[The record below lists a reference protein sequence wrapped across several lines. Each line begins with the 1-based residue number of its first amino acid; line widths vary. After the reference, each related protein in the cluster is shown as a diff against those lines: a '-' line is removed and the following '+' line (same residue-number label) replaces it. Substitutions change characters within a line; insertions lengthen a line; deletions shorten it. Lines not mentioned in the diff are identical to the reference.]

1 MVSVTGIRNKR
12 DTTMELT
19 LRATIWAVLV
29 AGFSMMSF
37 AAAGETQFT
46 IGTGGVTGVYDQ
58 IGASVCRF
66 LRMRQK
72 GHDLRCRTIHMGG
85 SVENLQALR
94 EGTLDLAL
102 VQSDLQHHAYHGT
115 SKFESAG
122 PNKELRALFSVVPES
137 FTIIAGA
144 HSGISTMEDLKGQ
157 RVNIGNPGSG
167 QRVAMDAVMDYLG
180 WTIDDFEAA
189 TEIKPAL
196 QAEQICRRKIDAA
209 VYMVAHPN
217 LSVRE
222 ATASCDSVL
231 VPVTG
236 PEIDELIADNQKFVK
251 TSIPADRY
259 AANPNPVPS
268 FGVTATVVATSATPP
283 EVVYQVVK
291 AVFENLE
298 EMRTLLPVFANLNKD
313 FMLSPHHAAPW
324 HPGALRYFREVG
336 MM

>member
-1 MVSVTGIRNKR
+1 MQLRIRR
-12 DTTMELT
+12 T
-19 LRATIWAVLV
+19 LRVVLV

-37 AAAGETQFT
+37 TAAGETQFT
-46 IGTGGVTGVYDQ
+46 IGTGGVAGVYNQ

-72 GHDLRCRTIHMGG
+72 GHDLRCRAISMGG
-85 SVENLQALR
+85 SVHNLQALR
-94 EGTLDLAL
+94 EGTLDLAV

-115 SKFESAG
+115 SVFESAG

-137 FTIIAGA
+137 FTIIAGEHA
-144 HSGISTMEDLKGQ
+144 DISTMEDLKGK
-157 RVNIGNPGSG
+157 RVNVGNPGSG

-189 TEIKPAL
+189 TEIKSAL
-196 QAEQICRRKIDAA
+196 QAVQICRRKIDAA

-217 LSVRE
+217 LSVQE
-222 ATASCDSVL
+222 ATASCNSVL

-236 PEIDELIADNQKFVK
+236 PEIEKLISDNQHFIK
-251 TSIPADRY
+251 TSISGDLY

-268 FGVTATVVATSATPP
+268 FGVTATVVATSATSP

-298 EMRTLLPVFANLNKD
+298 EMRTLLPVFAKLD
-313 FMLSPHHAAPW
+313 TEFMLAPHHAAPW
-324 HPGALRYFREVG
+324 HPGALRYFQEAG

>member
-1 MVSVTGIRNKR
+1 MG
-12 DTTMELT
+12 
-19 LRATIWAVLV
+19 LRLRTILRAVLV
-29 AGFSMMSF
+29 VGFSMMSLP
-37 AAAGETQFT
+37 AAGETQFT
-46 IGTGGVTGVYDQ
+46 IGTGGVAGVYHQ

-66 LRMRQK
+66 LEKSHEGQ
-72 GHDLRCRTIHMGG
+72 DLDCLAISKGG
-85 SVENLQALR
+85 SVHNLQALR
-94 EGTLDLAL
+94 EDALDLAV

-115 SKFESAG
+115 SIFESAG
-122 PNKELRALFSVVPES
+122 PNKELRVLFSVVPES
-137 FTIIAGA
+137 FTVIAGA
-144 HSGISTMEDLKGQ
+144 HSNIATMEDLKGK

-180 WTIDDFEAA
+180 WTIDDFESA
-189 TEIKPAL
+189 TEIKSAL
-196 QAEQICRRKIDAA
+196 QAEQICRRQIDAA

-222 ATASCDSVL
+222 ATASCNSVL

-236 PEIDELIADNQKFVK
+236 LEIEELIANNRHFVK
-251 TSIPADRY
+251 TSISADLY

-268 FGVTATVVATSATPP
+268 FGVTATVVATSATSP

-291 AVFENLE
+291 AIFENLE
-298 EMRTLLPVFANLNKD
+298 EMKTLLPVFANLNKE

-324 HPGALRYFREVG
+324 HPGALRYFQEAG